1 MGYISKRSHG
11 LLCGELIPGRGEQGQ
26 KTIWRPMELSGLEM
40 LVAWTG
46 RAEVEMGHCKH
57 LTMESCFAT
66 GLRGLASLHPL
77 WLEF

>member
-1 MGYISKRSHG
+1 
-11 LLCGELIPGRGEQGQ
+11 
-26 KTIWRPMELSGLEM
+26 MELSGLEM